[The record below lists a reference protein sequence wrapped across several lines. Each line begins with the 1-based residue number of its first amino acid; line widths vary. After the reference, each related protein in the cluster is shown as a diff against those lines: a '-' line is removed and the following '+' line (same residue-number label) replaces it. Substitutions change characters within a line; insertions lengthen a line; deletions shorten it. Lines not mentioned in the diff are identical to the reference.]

1 MCIRWMWWFSPE
13 PRSYFLLDAFH
24 KLYVSF
30 FPGQIVSG
38 CISLSLSHD
47 SFRVLGIR
55 MRWIVTSSA
64 VFEIASQD
72 IIIQRASHFLFPCL
86 SVPFLWQI
94 GKTVYVWISEIW
106 AKIFVHEVIE
116 WLEDKDNFLINT
128 NNLAQS
134 TCTSP
139 VWAQFIEFFFLFF
152 LTCGYLIFC
161 QQHLPNRFL
170 PAMPMQLLYYWCFH
184 SEQCMCVKL

>member
-139 VWAQFIEFFFLFF
+139 VWAQFIDLFFFYSFWRVV
-152 LTCGYLIFC
+152 I
-161 QQHLPNRFL
+161 
-170 PAMPMQLLYYWCFH
+170 
-184 SEQCMCVKL
+184 